1 MLFSQDEIKIHQM
14 LFSIFLF
21 MIHQALQD
29 LKEIYY
35 ISIINGDVIG
45 KVDPSLLQE
54 EYCFNYGC
62 NFLKKET
69 VYLLQEINKTLR
81 HVTNKLRDWFKV
93 DPEFESKIIVNLY
106 TLYNRKL
113 PSTSAIC
120 IWWIWLSFVILS
132 KTI

>member
-29 LKEIYY
+29 LKELYY

-54 EYCFNYGC
+54 EDCFNYGC

-69 VYLLQEINKTLR
+69 VYVFVARNKQ
-81 HVTNKLRDWFKV
+81 V
-93 DPEFESKIIVNLY
+93 FEE
-106 TLYNRKL
+106 T
-113 PSTSAIC
+113 C
-120 IWWIWLSFVILS
+120 HE
-132 KTI
+132 

>member
-54 EYCFNYGC
+54 EDCFNYGC
-62 NFLKKET
+62 NDTNFLKKET

-81 HVTNKLRDWFKV
+81 HVTNKLRD
-93 DPEFESKIIVNLY
+93 
-106 TLYNRKL
+106 
-113 PSTSAIC
+113 
-120 IWWIWLSFVILS
+120 
-132 KTI
+132 

>member
-21 MIHQALQD
+21 MIHHALRD
-29 LKEIYY
+29 LKEVYY

-54 EYCFNYGC
+54 EDCLNYGC

-81 HVTNKLRDWFKV
+81 HVTNKLRD
-93 DPEFESKIIVNLY
+93 
-106 TLYNRKL
+106 
-113 PSTSAIC
+113 
-120 IWWIWLSFVILS
+120 
-132 KTI
+132 